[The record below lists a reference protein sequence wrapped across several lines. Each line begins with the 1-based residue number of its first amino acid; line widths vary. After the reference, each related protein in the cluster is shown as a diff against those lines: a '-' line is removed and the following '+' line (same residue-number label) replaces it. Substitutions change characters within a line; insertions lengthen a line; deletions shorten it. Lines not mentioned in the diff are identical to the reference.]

1 MSQKPNLLV
10 ACVGGSAFL
19 FQVANL
25 SLFLLLLSF
34 TIKLF
39 IMNDE
44 DLKTINLSI
53 LSRSFKLQAF
63 QKCLNP
69 DQIKIFE
76 TSLKESEVLFE
87 NKLAKYYTPSQVS
100 AFLATLVVD

>member
-1 MSQKPNLLV
+1 
-10 ACVGGSAFL
+10 
-19 FQVANL
+19 
-25 SLFLLLLSF
+25 
-34 TIKLF
+34 
-39 IMNDE
+39 MNDE

-53 LSRSFKLQAF
+53 LSISFKLQAF

-87 NKLAKYYTPSQVS
+87 NKLAKYYTPAQVS

>member
-1 MSQKPNLLV
+1 MKLEKLFKFL
-10 ACVGGSAFL
+10 SAFL
-19 FQVANL
+19 FQVVDLN
-25 SLFLLLLSF
+25 LFLLLLSF

-53 LSRSFKLQAF
+53 LSISFKLQAF

>member
-1 MSQKPNLLV
+1 MKLEKLFKFL
-10 ACVGGSAFL
+10 SAFL
-19 FQVANL
+19 FKVVDL

-53 LSRSFKLQAF
+53 LSISFKLQAF
-63 QKCLNP
+63 QKRLNP

-100 AFLATLVVD
+100 AVLATLVVD